1 MRRLLTAIAMLLLVL
16 PLLSFGP
23 VPQLPPATIE
33 PPPVGRIVVQPWHA
47 PKSAAPAPLPAA
59 PAPDRID
66 QHNRVAVQASC
77 TYDNAPMRRRTAIY
91 DDLGMG
97 AYEYGVVSAWSC
109 TDFDEMQSSYNQ
121 GVAEMQANI
130 TRYHDFRATC
140 LALPEDQQYGCTWP
154 RP

>member
-1 MRRLLTAIAMLLLVL
+1 MRVVRIIILLALAL
-16 PLLSFGP
+16 PLLSFGQQP
-23 VPQLPPATIE
+23 ELPLATIASQ
-33 PPPVGRIVVQPWHA
+33 PVGRIVVQLWHA
-47 PKSAAPAPLPAA
+47 PKPAAPAPLPA
-59 PAPDRID
+59 
-66 QHNRVAVQASC
+66 VQAAERPGQDFQAQTC

-140 LALPEDQQYGCTWP
+140 LALPEDQQHGCTWP